1 MNFKTTT
8 VAAAVAMGL
17 MCGTA
22 SAQITDSPNPN
33 KAQNS
38 EMRTQSGSYPYAVYP
53 DGSPVSGTYMYSDGT
68 YIYSTPSTSTYVVPG
83 YVAPSDSTV
92 WVVPAPTMS
101 EPVAG
106 RRSVYVPTV
115 PVPNGLTNTP
125 NPNRVQNNGVP
136 TQYDTYYLWREDMYQ
151 PY

>member
-1 MNFKTTT
+1 MNLKTTSI
-8 VAAAVAMGL
+8 AAAIAMGL
-17 MCGTA
+17 ICGTA
-22 SAQITDSPNPN
+22 SAQITTSPNSN

-53 DGSPVSGTYMYSDGT
+53 DGSPASGTYMYSDGT
-68 YIYSTPSTSTYVVPG
+68 YIYSTPPTTTYVYPG
-83 YVAPSDSTV
+83 SAYVSPSDGTV
-92 WVVPAPTMS
+92 WVVPAPSMS

-106 RRSVYVPTV
+106 RRNVYVPNTI
-115 PVPNGLTNTP
+115 TTTP

-136 TQYDTYYLWREDMYQ
+136 TQYDTWYIWRDDTYML

>member
-8 VAAAVAMGL
+8 LAAAIAMGL
-17 MCGTA
+17 MCGTV
-22 SAQITDSPNPN
+22 SAQTDSPNPN

-38 EMRTQSGSYPYAVYP
+38 EMRTQSGAYPYAVYP
-53 DGSPVSGTYMYSDGT
+53 DGSPATGTYMYSDGT

-83 YVAPSDSTV
+83 YVTPSMSDSTV
-92 WVVPAPTMS
+92 WVVPAPVMS

-106 RRSVYVPTV
+106 RRSIYVPNTT
-115 PVPNGLTNTP
+115 TNTP
-125 NPNRVQNNGVP
+125 NPNKVQNNGVP
-136 TQYDTYYLWREDMYQ
+136 TQYDTWYIYRDVYQ